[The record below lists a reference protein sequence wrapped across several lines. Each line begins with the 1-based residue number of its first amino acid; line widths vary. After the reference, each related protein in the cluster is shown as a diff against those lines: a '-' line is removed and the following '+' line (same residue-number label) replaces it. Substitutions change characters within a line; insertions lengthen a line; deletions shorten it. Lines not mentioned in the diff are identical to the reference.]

1 MIRRPPR
8 STLFPYTTLFRS
20 AKSIAEIQPHL
31 ESYDW
36 KVRAHAA
43 DDLGETGDAKAV
55 PLLVEALYDESQF
68 IRMAAA
74 RSLGRLADKKAVP
87 ALIEALEDPM
97 FIVRQNALW
106 ALGEIGDPS
115 AIPAIE

>member
-1 MIRRPPR
+1 M
-8 STLFPYTTLFRS
+8 

-43 DDLGETGDAKAV
+43 DDLGDTGDAKAV
-55 PLLVEALYDESQF
+55 PLLIEALYDESQF

-74 RSLGRLADKKAVP
+74 AHWAASRT
-87 ALIEALEDPM
+87 
-97 FIVRQNALW
+97 RQRCHR
-106 ALGEIGDPS
+106 
-115 AIPAIE
+115 